1 MHMGWDVA
9 ENLSHLALNGG
20 YAAKTE
26 TRSVS
31 LMRVSDVLAS
41 KGSDAV
47 YTITPDSTVR
57 ELLDVLAELNVGALI
72 VSDDGKA
79 MLGIV
84 SERDIVRKLRTVES
98 PRDMTVA
105 DIMTTD
111 VQLCG
116 PEDSFGD
123 LMAVMTEHRVRHIPV
138 IDDGTIIGV
147 VSIGD
152 AVKYRMEQL
161 EFERDQLNNYVAGG

>member
-1 MHMGWDVA
+1 
-9 ENLSHLALNGG
+9 
-20 YAAKTE
+20 
-26 TRSVS
+26 
-31 LMRVSDVLAS
+31 MRVSDVLAS

-57 ELLDVLAELNVGALI
+57 DLLDVLAELNVGALI

-105 DIMTTD
+105 DIMSTD

-138 IDDGTIIGV
+138 LDDGTIVGV